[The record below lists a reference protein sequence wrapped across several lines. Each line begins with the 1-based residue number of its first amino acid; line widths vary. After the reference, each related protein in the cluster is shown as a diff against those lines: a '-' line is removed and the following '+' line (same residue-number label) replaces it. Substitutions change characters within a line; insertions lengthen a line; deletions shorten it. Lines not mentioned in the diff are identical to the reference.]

1 MTQEQIER
9 ELSKL
14 YLELNQRPL
23 KDGQE
28 IMDKINKLQQQLQIS
43 NLSKFGGLRNV

>member
-23 KDGQE
+23 KDGLR
-28 IMDKINKLQQQLQIS
+28 IINDIKQLEQQLH
-43 NLSKFGGLRNV
+43 GLK

>member
-23 KDGQE
+23 KDGLL
-28 IMDKINKLQQQLQIS
+28 IMIKIKQLEQQLRG
-43 NLSKFGGLRNV
+43 FRND